1 MKTSNHA
8 TVSTDFESLIKEI
21 KASPTAK
28 SDKRVQTLVK
38 DLEGQVLEAFGRDDW
53 YQKWGKHYLPSLV
66 NAHLFQICNN
76 FKDPGVQVYGGS
88 LFQTLRDKADAVF
101 IKLPPPK
108 PKVSAKSSSS
118 SSISNKSSSAPK
130 AAPVSM
136 KTYHSSSNPC
146 FHGQCTVSMADGSSA
161 LVQNL
166 KRGDLVSTPSG
177 KAAEVLCV
185 FKTICAGNVADLVEL
200 ENNLLVTPYH
210 PVRIQDQWTFP
221 CNLSQPKKMTCD
233 AVYSFI
239 LKDEHVMIING
250 TQCVSLGHN
259 FTQEIVKH
267 PYFGSQNV
275 VEDLKK
281 FKGWSDGLVQLQS
294 GCLVRDPTGLVC
306 GLQQFSS

>member
-1 MKTSNHA
+1 
-8 TVSTDFESLIKEI
+8 LIKEI

-108 PKVSAKSSSS
+108 PKVVASSSNSYKSSSS
-118 SSISNKSSSAPK
+118 SHAAPK
-130 AAPVSM
+130 SM

-146 FHGQCTVSMADGSSA
+146 FHGQCTVSMADGSSQ

-185 FKTICAGNVADLVEL
+185 LKTICAGNVADLVEL
-200 ENNLLVTPYH
+200 ENNLLITPYH
-210 PVRIQDQWTFP
+210 PVRIQNQWTFP
-221 CNLSQPKKMTCD
+221 CTLSQPKKMTCD

-250 TQCVSLGHN
+250 IQCVSLGHN
-259 FTQEIVKH
+259 FTLEIVKH

-281 FKGWSDGLVQLQS
+281 FKGWNDGLVQLQS
-294 GCLVRDPTGLVC
+294 GCLVRDNSGLVC